1 MDYKLLWYLKFSNLV
16 TLFEDSKTVGTVW
29 IVLNQRWILKKKL
42 KSVRQ
47 TKNLE
52 GIILPHWNFSGANWF

>member
-1 MDYKLLWYLKFSNLV
+1 MCTYIYLHKNYSDQRDILLENYYSQKLTIVNQSIFLKTFAP
-16 TLFEDSKTVGTVW
+16 
-29 IVLNQRWILKKKL
+29 L

-52 GIILPHWNFSGANWF
+52 GIILPH